1 MAKPQGGYVAK
12 QCPARAQWD
21 TVRPC
26 EPLPPSPFRQ
36 RLFTRGRDFESQLV
50 AQLLELHPDALAV
63 TQRTPQNT
71 AEREQETL
79 QAMRDGVPLILG
91 GRLPPDPVGRRV
103 GEPDLL
109 VAAAAG
115 GYRAADVKHHLCL
128 DIDGIPAHRS
138 SLDGVA
144 WETADT
150 PASARKR
157 KDDLFQLAHY
167 QRMLEA
173 IGMAAPGARLGAI
186 IGTEKD
192 VTWFDLDTTLV
203 NYEPVMEAYDSEF
216 AWRLVII
223 DVANEHNAD
232 ENVELAVV
240 PVRSAECG
248 ECPWKDW
255 CRAILEQGSGDVSL
269 VPYMTRKARGIHLE
283 HRTTDRAALAA
294 LDYRTACL
302 VAAKVD
308 LTPIMDALEVE
319 PPGTPLRGVIGKRR
333 WRQLEKL
340 NDAGFF
346 LLGDARRMCPRTA
359 GYPPMGGLPGQ
370 IDQARAV
377 LGDAMVYRRRGVT
390 HVEVPRGDVEVDV
403 DVENDE
409 NGVYLWGT
417 LVTNRSGLDGIEEG
431 YRSFCSWSLLDPQ
444 SEAELFAEFWD
455 WFSAL
460 RTRVTGAGFSFRA
473 YCYNHAHENSR
484 MRRGAAVVGLLD
496 EVEEFIASGQWV
508 DLLKVFRAHLI
519 TGNPV
524 KLKVTA
530 PLSGFSWDVEEPA
543 GDESMVRHDEAVDG
557 SQAARDWLLTY
568 NRNDVE
574 ATLALRDWLQ
584 EKAGNFPP
592 IEDLETD
599 A

>member
-26 EPLPPSPFRQ
+26 EPLPPSPFLQ
-36 RLFTRGRDFESQLV
+36 RLFTRGRDFESQV
-50 AQLLELHPDALAV
+50 VTQLLELHPDALVV
-63 TQRTPQNT
+63 TERTPQNG
-71 AEREQETL
+71 AEREQETF

-91 GRLPPDPVGRRV
+91 GRLPADPVGRRV

-109 VAAAAG
+109 VATVGG

-128 DIDGIPAHRS
+128 HIDGIPAHCS
-138 SLDGVA
+138 SLDGLT
-144 WETADT
+144 WEAAD
-150 PASARKR
+150 PSASARKR

-173 IGMAAPGARLGAI
+173 IGRAAPGARLGAI
-186 IGTEKD
+186 IGTEKL
-192 VTWFDLDTTLV
+192 VTWFDLDAVELSH
-203 NYEPVMEAYDSEF
+203 EPVIDVYDREF
-216 AWRLVII
+216 AWRLAII
-223 DVANEHNAD
+223 DIANEHNAD
-232 ENVELAVV
+232 LDVELAVG
-240 PVRSAECG
+240 PVRVAECG

-269 VPYMTRKARGIHLE
+269 VPYMTGKARGIHLR
-283 HRTTDRAALAA
+283 HGTRDRAALAA
-294 LDYRTACL
+294 LDYRTASL

-308 LTPIMDALEVE
+308 LTPIIDALDLE
-319 PPGTPLRGVIGKRR
+319 PPGTPLRAVIGNRR

-340 NDAGFF
+340 NDAGLF
-346 LLGDARRMCPRTA
+346 LLGDARKLCLRTA

-377 LGDAMVYRRRGVT
+377 LGDVMVYRRRGVIDI
-390 HVEVPRGDVEVDV
+390 EVPRGDVEVDV

-409 NGVYLWGT
+409 DGVYLWGT
-417 LVTNRSGLDGIEEG
+417 LVSNRAGLDGIEEG
-431 YRSFCSWSLLDPQ
+431 YRPFCDWRLLDPQ
-444 SEAELFAEFWD
+444 SEAELFAQFWE
-455 WFSAL
+455 WFSRL
-460 RTRVTGAGFSFRA
+460 WNKVTDAGSSFRA
-473 YCYNHAHENSR
+473 YCYNEAHENSR
-484 MRRGAAVVGLLD
+484 MRRCAAVAGLLD

-508 DLLKVFRAHLI
+508 DLLKVFMAHLI

-524 KLKVTA
+524 KLKATA
-530 PLSGFSWDVEEPA
+530 PLSGFSWDVEEAA
-543 GDESMVRHDEAVDG
+543 GDESMVQHDDAVLGDE
-557 SQAARDWLLTY
+557 AARDWLLTY

-584 EKAGNFPP
+584 DSAGSFPS
-592 IEDLETD
+592 IERLEV